1 MMEKETCVE
10 QLISYLLDV
19 LPEYRAEA
27 EAVPMDAPARRY
39 LLRCLMNVWNP
50 RRKLPEAYFALE
62 QQLLSVETRE
72 KEPVDVLALPEKEP
86 GIALFQGDITRL
98 SADAIVNAANSQML
112 GCFVPGHG
120 CIDNAI
126 HTFAGV
132 QLRLYLDEQMKE
144 QGHDEPVGQA
154 KLTPA
159 FNLPC
164 RYVLHTVGPYVGG
177 RLTEAHRAQLAS
189 CYRSCL
195 ETAEQHGLE
204 SVAFCCISTGV
215 FHFPNEQAAAIA
227 VNTVQQFLQ
236 TKTSVRKVIF
246 NVFKDVDKEIYERL
260 LAVH

>member
-1 MMEKETCVE
+1 MMEKETYVE

-50 RRKLPEAYFALE
+50 RQKLPEAYFALE
-62 QQLLSVETRE
+62 QQ
-72 KEPVDVLALPEKEP
+72 EPVDVLALPEKEP

-126 HTFAGV
+126 HSAAG
-132 QLRLYLDEQMKE
+132 LRLRAACYELMKA
-144 QGHDEPVGQA
+144 QGHEEATGQA
-154 KLTPA
+154 KITPGFA
-159 FNLPC
+159 LPA
-164 RYVLHTVGPYVGG
+164 RYVMHTVGPIV
-177 RLTEAHRAQLAS
+177 RDRVTEKHRQQLRS

-195 ETAEQHGLE
+195 ELARKHQLR
-204 SVAFCCISTGV
+204 SIAFCCISTGV
-215 FHFPNEQAAAIA
+215 FHFPRREAAEIA
-227 VNTVQQFLQ
+227 VNEVQEYQ
-236 TKTSVRKVIF
+236 KKHGDAPRVIF
-246 NVFKDVDKEIYERL
+246 NVFQDEDRDIYEDIL
-260 LAVH
+260 G